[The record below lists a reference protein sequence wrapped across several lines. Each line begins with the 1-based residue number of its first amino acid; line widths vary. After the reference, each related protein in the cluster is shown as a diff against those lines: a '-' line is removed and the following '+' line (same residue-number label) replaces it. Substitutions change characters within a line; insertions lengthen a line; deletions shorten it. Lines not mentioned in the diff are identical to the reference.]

1 MDRSEIDGRKLTPL
15 QPHGVALVIGS
26 VPYPEGDK
34 RLRWRSLHPKP
45 GRAAKSCEGLTVA
58 EVSSLYNI
66 ERADEALKLLTRR
79 TNAKKGAAAVFR
91 RAPFFVTVPNRRRPR
106 AGFTNA
112 PICAILSAEK
122 LSGARRAANGT
133 QRKKLPLPLLIGGC
147 ALYMVGGGIRSSF
160 GIMVTALSERAVVS
174 CADASFAVANQ
185 IIKGGHFP

>member
-58 EVSSLYNI
+58 EVSSFYNI

-79 TNAKKGAAAVFR
+79 TNAQKRGR
-91 RAPFFVTVPNRRRPR
+91 
-106 AGFTNA
+106 G
-112 PICAILSAEK
+112 
-122 LSGARRAANGT
+122 
-133 QRKKLPLPLLIGGC
+133 KKLPRPLFCHRFESPPSAGG
-147 ALYMVGGGIRSSF
+147 LYKRPDLCYPERGKIIRSEARGKWNPKRKS
-160 GIMVTALSERAVVS
+160 SPSR
-174 CADASFAVANQ
+174 C
-185 IIKGGHFP
+185 